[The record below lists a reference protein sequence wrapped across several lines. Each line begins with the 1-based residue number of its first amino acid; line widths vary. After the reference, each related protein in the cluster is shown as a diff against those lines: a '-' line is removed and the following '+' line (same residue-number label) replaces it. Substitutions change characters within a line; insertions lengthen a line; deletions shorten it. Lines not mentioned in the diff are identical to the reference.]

1 MMDRRRPFAV
11 EISGSAVSG
20 KLHWPHVRDEAGPA
34 AVVLLCDGLLDV
46 NKKTEELCARIIESL
61 TQAGLAVAEYS
72 ARRSDLAVGSNH
84 QPSAVEMID
93 DASAVL
99 RWLMLRDELDLTRV
113 GVLGYSFGAIVA
125 ACLARRTDQIAR
137 LCLLAPVSAEAVLS
151 ATQRTDGSTLLT
163 SLGLE
168 DVAEGFFTDLGTLD
182 PLHSAAVHD
191 RPTLILHGA
200 ADEDVLPE
208 LSFAYSDAIE
218 LADHQAQHTLVAHAD
233 HFFEDDPSRTAC
245 LAQVS
250 EFFAAMR
257 NGSNSKNGT

>member
-1 MMDRRRPFAV
+1 MDRRRPFAV
-11 EISGSAVSG
+11 EISGSAISG
-20 KLHWPHVRDEAGPA
+20 KLHWPHLRDEAGPA
-34 AVVLLCDGLLDV
+34 AVVLLCNGLLDT
-46 NKKTEELCARIIESL
+46 NKKTEVLCARIIESL

-72 ARRSDLAVGSNH
+72 ARRSDLPVQSNH
-84 QPSAVEMID
+84 QHSTAQMID
-93 DASAVL
+93 DASAVF

-137 LCLLAPVSAEAVLS
+137 LCLLAPVPATVVLS
-151 ATQRTDGSTLLT
+151 AAQRTDRSALLT
-163 SLGLE
+163 ALGLE
-168 DVAEGFFTDLGTLD
+168 GVTEGFFTDLGTLD
-182 PLHSAAVHD
+182 PMHDAAVHD

-200 ADEDVLPE
+200 ADDDVRPE

-218 LADHQAQHTLVAHAD
+218 LADHEAQHTLVAHAD

-250 EFFAAMR
+250 EFFGAMR
-257 NGSNSKNGT
+257 DGSNPKNGT

>member
-1 MMDRRRPFAV
+1 MDRRRPFAV

-20 KLHWPHVRDEAGPA
+20 KLHWPDEHDEAVPA

-46 NKKTEELCARIIESL
+46 NKKTDVLCTRIIESL
-61 TQAGLAVAEYS
+61 TQTGLAVAEYS
-72 ARRSDLAVGSNH
+72 ARRSDLPAESNQQH
-84 QPSAVEMID
+84 STAQMID
-93 DASAVL
+93 DASAVF

-137 LCLLAPVSAEAVLS
+137 LCLLSPVPAEAVIS
-151 ATQRTDGSTLLT
+151 AAQRTHESALLT
-163 SLGLE
+163 SLSLDG
-168 DVAEGFFTDLGTLD
+168 VAENFFTDLETLD
-182 PLHSAAVHD
+182 PMHSAAVHD

-200 ADEDVLPE
+200 ADEDVPAE
-208 LSFAYSDAIE
+208 LSFAYSTAIE

-250 EFFAAMR
+250 AFFGGMCD
-257 NGSNSKNGT
+257 GSNSKNGT